1 MGDTLWPLGSDFRGP
16 TERYYVTKYGTA
28 LSSVK
33 GRKRAKLGPVAER
46 LAILL
51 DVFSPWEGI
60 SLTYR
65 QFAAEIGTP
74 VTESAIKKWP
84 QRRKFPPEV
93 ARLIVTKARDRG
105 LGGVTLEWLLWGDG
119 TGPRKAPDTTPN
131 RSIGKRSPLAEAA
144 PEGLGGSTSP
154 PEAHGRFA
162 AEVGAALQVDL
173 SHNEFGQWSSVEVQ
187 HTVIWALKD
196 LARRLR
202 ALRFDMGKTFELTDE
217 WAGMIG
223 LPVRP
228 PERPFEQGDPEEA

>member
-16 TERYYVTKYGTA
+16 TGHHNVTQYGTK
-28 LSSVK
+28 LSPVK
-33 GRKRAKLGPVAER
+33 GMKRAKLGPIAQR

-65 QFAAEIGTP
+65 QFAAEIGAP
-74 VTESAIKKWP
+74 VTEAAIKKWP
-84 QRRKFPPEV
+84 QRKKFPAEV

-105 LGGVTLEWLLWGDG
+105 LVAVTLEWVLWGDG
-119 TGPRKAPDTTPN
+119 TGPQKAPNAIRN
-131 RSIGKRSPLAEAA
+131 RSARQRSPLAERAR
-144 PEGLGGSTSP
+144 EELGLPATAEEP
-154 PEAHGRFA
+154 HGQFA
-162 AEVGAALQVDL
+162 AQVGVALQADL
-173 SHNEFGQWSSVEVQ
+173 SRNEFGQWSSVEVQ

-217 WAGMIG
+217 WAGTIG